1 MEVAL
6 SYSRSFLL
14 ASTASLL
21 LAAPALAA
29 GTVNVAIVG
38 EPDTLDPMISTKD
51 VVSIVTQHMVETL
64 YTFDADWTVAPLLAQ
79 DLPTVSADGLVYDIP
94 LRTGVTFQ
102 DGSDMDSA
110 DVVASLNRWLKLATR
125 GRGVTD
131 KVASI
136 EPVGPDAVR
145 ITLTTPYAPLL
156 SLLAFSNSAAA
167 IYPAENQAD
176 QLDEVIGTGPY
187 KVGQRVP
194 DQYLQLVRF
203 DGFKPRDEPANGAAG
218 HRAQSPD
225 EIRFIPIP
233 DPNTRVEGLLSG
245 QFDFADS
252 LPTESFDRVAA
263 SETAEPMMIEGFG
276 WPVFALNHKEGLL
289 TNRGVRQALQMAL
302 PMDDMLFAA
311 FGDDKFFKADGP
323 MYPQGWPWRVENGV
337 EYYNVNDPSKAAET
351 LQAAGYDGAP
361 LRILTSRQYE
371 FHYKMAEVAKMALE
385 AAGFTVQLD
394 VVDWATLGER
404 RNNPALWDIYIS
416 HSPFLPEPALTDL
429 YFSTSRLG
437 WSEPEKDRIA
447 EAFLAEPDQAKR
459 VELFGE
465 LQAANFS
472 DVGFLKIGDFNAVL
486 GKSKALQGVEP
497 TPWPFFWNASKE

>member
-167 IYPAENQAD
+167 IY
-176 QLDEVIGTGPY
+176 
-187 KVGQRVP
+187 
-194 DQYLQLVRF
+194 
-203 DGFKPRDEPANGAAG
+203 
-218 HRAQSPD
+218 
-225 EIRFIPIP
+225 
-233 DPNTRVEGLLSG
+233 
-245 QFDFADS
+245 
-252 LPTESFDRVAA
+252 
-263 SETAEPMMIEGFG
+263 
-276 WPVFALNHKEGLL
+276 
-289 TNRGVRQALQMAL
+289 
-302 PMDDMLFAA
+302 
-311 FGDDKFFKADGP
+311 
-323 MYPQGWPWRVENGV
+323 
-337 EYYNVNDPSKAAET
+337 
-351 LQAAGYDGAP
+351 
-361 LRILTSRQYE
+361 
-371 FHYKMAEVAKMALE
+371 
-385 AAGFTVQLD
+385 
-394 VVDWATLGER
+394 
-404 RNNPALWDIYIS
+404 
-416 HSPFLPEPALTDL
+416 
-429 YFSTSRLG
+429 
-437 WSEPEKDRIA
+437 
-447 EAFLAEPDQAKR
+447 
-459 VELFGE
+459 
-465 LQAANFS
+465 
-472 DVGFLKIGDFNAVL
+472 
-486 GKSKALQGVEP
+486 
-497 TPWPFFWNASKE
+497 